1 MVKSQLN
8 YFSLGE
14 SLERM
19 LCIAYNNQLTNFK
32 ALLLN
37 HSEIIIHLRNLQIL
51 MTAIYEIIKHTA
63 PPIMSSLFEMR
74 DNKHNARHFQVFSN
88 ESRGIVKYGLET
100 LCYKAPFLWQ
110 SYCQNISLQIL

>member
-8 YFSLGE
+8 YFPLGE

-19 LCIAYNNQLTNFK
+19 LRIAYNNQLTNFK

-51 MTAIYEIIKHTA
+51 MTAIYEIIKYTA

-88 ESRGIVKYGLET
+88 ESRRIVKYGLEI

-110 SYCQNISLQIL
+110 NYCQNIMQIL